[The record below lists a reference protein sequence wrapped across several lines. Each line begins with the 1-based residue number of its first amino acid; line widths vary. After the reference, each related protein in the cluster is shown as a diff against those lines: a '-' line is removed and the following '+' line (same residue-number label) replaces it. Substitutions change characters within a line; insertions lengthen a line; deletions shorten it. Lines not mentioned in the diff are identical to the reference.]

1 MFVCHEISAHAQK
14 LEFFDDVAHNFI
26 SFVLI
31 KILEFFDAV
40 KNNRRNEVSR
50 CYVAGFPTVAEIM
63 IWPRRLRTRFF
74 LSVVKMT
81 LSAMTLLTVKVK

>member
-1 MFVCHEISAHAQK
+1 MFVFISLCLSVTK
-14 LEFFDDVAHNFI
+14 SVPTRRNWNFLMTLLI

-63 IWPRRLRTRFF
+63 IWPRRLIVSNISSHFLY
-74 LSVVKMT
+74 LSVGR
-81 LSAMTLLTVKVK
+81 

>member
-14 LEFFDDVAHNFI
+14 LEFLMTLLI

-40 KNNRRNEVSR
+40 KNNRRNEV
-50 CYVAGFPTVAEIM
+50 
-63 IWPRRLRTRFF
+63 RFF
-74 LSVVKMT
+74 FTYLIG
-81 LSAMTLLTVKVK
+81 LQI

>member
-14 LEFFDDVAHNFI
+14 LEFLMTLLI

-63 IWPRRLRTRFF
+63 IWPRRLIVSNITSHFLY
-74 LSVVKMT
+74 LSVGR
-81 LSAMTLLTVKVK
+81 

>member
-1 MFVCHEISAHAQK
+1 MFVFISLCLSVTK
-14 LEFFDDVAHNFI
+14 SVPKRRNWNFLMTLLI

-50 CYVAGFPTVAEIM
+50 CYVAGFM
-63 IWPRRLRTRFF
+63 IWPRRLIVSNITSHFLY
-74 LSVVKMT
+74 LSVGR
-81 LSAMTLLTVKVK
+81 

>member
-1 MFVCHEISAHAQK
+1 MFVFISLCLSVTK
-14 LEFFDDVAHNFI
+14 SVPTRRNWNSLMTLLI

-63 IWPRRLRTRFF
+63 IWPRRLIVSNITSHFLY
-74 LSVVKMT
+74 LSVGR
-81 LSAMTLLTVKVK
+81 